1 LNLKSPKYSSVGLVN
16 FDLRGNV
23 LTNPKPS
30 KEIKSL
36 PEYLEY
42 LLKHCECNDDAL
54 FRGQSRDYPLLP
66 KIARLKP
73 RGDATHL
80 EIEKK
85 MLALIVRKSNSHLET
100 LPTRDM
106 DWLAVAQ
113 HHGMATRLLDWS
125 CNPLTA
131 LWFAVES
138 PAKPE
143 MANAVVWIF
152 FPSAKDFVKNVQ
164 SFKPLE
170 IKATKVF
177 APNYLNRRI
186 AAQQGWFTVHAIR
199 EDGKFLPL
207 ERNTAYKKRL
217 TKICIPATKFSSIR
231 ADLDRC
237 GINAETVFNDFD
249 GLCKDAQW
257 QHTQL
262 ADEDNP

>member
-1 LNLKSPKYSSVGLVN
+1 VN
-16 FDLRGNV
+16 FDVKGNV
-23 LTNPKPS
+23 LTNHKPS
-30 KEIKSL
+30 KEITSL
-36 PEYLEY
+36 SEYLEY

-54 FRGQSRDYPLLP
+54 FRGQSEDWPLLP
-66 KIARLKP
+66 KISRLTP
-73 RGDATHL
+73 RDGATYL

-113 HHGMATRLLDWS
+113 HYGMATRLLDWS

-131 LWFAVES
+131 LWFAVER
-138 PAKPE
+138 PATSK

-152 FPSAKDFVKNVQ
+152 FPSAEDFVKNVQ

-177 APNYLNRRI
+177 TPNYLNRRI

-199 EDGKFLPL
+199 GNGKFLAL
-207 ERNTAYKKRL
+207 ERNAAYKNRL
-217 TKICIPATKFSSIR
+217 TKICIPAAKFSSIR
-231 ADLDRC
+231 MDLDRC
-237 GINAETVFNDFD
+237 GINAETVFSDFY

-262 ADEDNP
+262 VDEDNP